1 MSLTAPAG
9 QVTAPPAPGRMGV
22 EVQPTE
28 AMAYLDQ
35 LGRWRDERRTELDQ
49 LDEAALQAPNGSA
62 AISDI
67 TLSMALWKPVRSSP
81 MLEGRVSA

>member
-1 MSLTAPAG
+1 
-9 QVTAPPAPGRMGV
+9 
-22 EVQPTE
+22 
-28 AMAYLDQ
+28 MAYLDQ

-67 TLSMALWKPVRSSP
+67 TLSMALWKA
-81 MLEGRVSA
+81 VSDRYE